1 MIESTLYDDNMLVA
15 IRYGTWNSLN
25 RARSGCEELQVPLQ
39 VEREPVGETGLT
51 LVCCGIF
58 QHEEQLDPIRCYSHI
73 ACDTSNI
80 ANKANSVSDT
90 LQLGS
95 IIKDTLYAVHN
106 P

>member
-1 MIESTLYDDNMLVA
+1 MESTLYDDNMLVA
-15 IRYGTWNSLN
+15 IRYETWNSLN
-25 RARSGCEELQVPLQ
+25 RARSGCEELQVLLQ
-39 VEREPVGETGLT
+39 VERELAGETGLT
-51 LVCCGIF
+51 LVCCGRF
-58 QHEEQLDPIRCYSHI
+58 QHEEQLNQTRYYSHI

-90 LQLGS
+90 LQLVS